1 MKKENLI
8 TIQVLENSLILTPKN
23 TVEESLKMFI
33 DWLKGQSEVSDLEK
47 AFNAGQR
54 YGVYLQ
60 GGSYDKQD
68 DVDFED
74 YLKQVNNEK

>member
-1 MKKENLI
+1 MREKDLI
-8 TIQVLENSLILTPKN
+8 TIQVPVNSLVLTSN
-23 TVEESLKMFI
+23 DTVEENLKMFSN
-33 DWLKGQSEVSDLEK
+33 WLEGRSRISDLEK